1 MALRF
6 FLQSCIFQNKSSIL
20 VLENMKQKIVI
31 HVSMHCDKYRTK
43 ALKIAAA
50 ADGVVSV
57 ALHGPEKDKLMI
69 VGDGVDAVSLTSS
82 LRKKLSHASLET
94 VEEVKDKKV
103 EDQKKDAGK
112 KNEDKKDSKAI
123 TLIVCCPQPQLEF
136 FTVVADPHPS
146 PCTIL

>member
-1 MALRF
+1 MVYISFSLPNF
-6 FLQSCIFQNKSSIL
+6 SLLIQQKEIIFNL
-20 VLENMKQKIVI
+20 FVLNGI
-31 HVSMHCDKYRTK
+31 
-43 ALKIAAA
+43 
-50 ADGVVSV
+50 GVVSV

-69 VGDGVDAVSLTSS
+69 VGDGVDAVCLTSS

-112 KNEDKKDSKAI
+112 KDEDKKDSKAI
-123 TLIVCCPQPQLEF
+123 TPIVCCQQPQLEF
-136 FTVVADPHPS
+136 FTVVPDPHPS